1 MNPSHSPGA
10 SSPGP
15 PHRHKGT
22 SKPLAV
28 PLGKVAVAIVEDD
41 ERFRFYLQEIL
52 GQSRKFKCVGSYS
65 SGEEA
70 LIGIPQSGAQVVVMD
85 VKLPGMSGT
94 ESTRR
99 LKSLLPHLTIVMIT
113 GLDDPRTID
122 LARECG
128 ADAFLAKPFTPGR
141 FLDTLSFCVPH
152 PKSQVAQPP
161 PSGEGAR
168 HRGLRGRPL
177 TNRENELMQLLSEG
191 FQYKEIAAN
200 WCVSVSAVHGMQHRV
215 FQKLRVANAREAIR
229 KWQKISRDSGD
240 SFR

>member
-52 GQSRKFKCVGSYS
+52 GQSRKFNCVGSYS

-113 GLDDPRTID
+113 GLDDPRTIN

-141 FLDTLSFCVPH
+141 FLDTLSFFVPRR
-152 PKSQVAQPP
+152 KSQVAQSP

-168 HRGLRGRPL
+168 HRGLRGRAL
-177 TNRENELMQLLSEG
+177 TPRENRLMEHLAEG
-191 FQYKEIAAN
+191 LPYKQIAATTG
-200 WCVSVSAVHGMQHRV
+200 VSESAVHHMVTRI
-215 FQKLRVANAREAIR
+215 FKKLGVTNKTEAIG
-229 KWQKISRDSGD
+229 KWKDGNRRSP
-240 SFR
+240 

>member
-52 GQSRKFKCVGSYS
+52 GQSRKFNCVGSYS

-113 GLDDPRTID
+113 GLDDPRTIN

-141 FLDTLSFCVPH
+141 FLDTLSFFVPR

-177 TNRENELMQLLSEG
+177 TDRENEFMKYLALGLPYKQIADCMSVGFWSVHQLQRQVFKKLGAQNGIE
-191 FQYKEIAAN
+191 
-200 WCVSVSAVHGMQHRV
+200 AVRRWRQTH
-215 FQKLRVANAREAIR
+215 
-229 KWQKISRDSGD
+229 
-240 SFR
+240 

>member
-15 PHRHKGT
+15 PHRHKGA

-41 ERFRFYLQEIL
+41 ERFRLVLQEIL
-52 GQSRKFKCVGSYS
+52 DQSRKFHCVGSYS

-85 VKLPGMSGT
+85 VKLPGMSGI
-94 ESTRR
+94 ECTRR
-99 LKSLLPHLTIVMIT
+99 LKALLPHLIFVMVS

-128 ADAFLAKPFTPGR
+128 ADQFLPKPFTPR
-141 FLDTLSFCVPH
+141 QLLATLSFCIPR
-152 PKSQVAQPP
+152 PKMELPDKQASGKESLQP
-161 PSGEGAR
+161 
-168 HRGLRGRPL
+168 GLRGAPL
-177 TNRENELMQLLSEG
+177 TERENELMKLLSEG
-191 FQYKEIAAN
+191 LQYKEIAAN
-200 WCVSVSAVHGMQHRV
+200 WGVSVSAVHGMQHRV

-229 KWQKISRDSGD
+229 KWQKIPRDSGD
-240 SFR
+240 AVR

>member
-113 GLDDPRTID
+113 GLDDPRTIN

-141 FLDTLSFCVPH
+141 FLDTLSFFVPR

-177 TNRENELMQLLSEG
+177 TDRENEFMKYLALGLPYKQIADRMSVGFWRVHQLQRQVFKKLGAQNGIE
-191 FQYKEIAAN
+191 
-200 WCVSVSAVHGMQHRV
+200 AVRRWRQTH
-215 FQKLRVANAREAIR
+215 
-229 KWQKISRDSGD
+229 
-240 SFR
+240 